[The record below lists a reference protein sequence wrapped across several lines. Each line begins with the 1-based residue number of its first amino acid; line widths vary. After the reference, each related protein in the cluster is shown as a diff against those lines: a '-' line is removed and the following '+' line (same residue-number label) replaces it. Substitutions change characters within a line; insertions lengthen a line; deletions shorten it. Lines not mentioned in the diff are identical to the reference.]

1 MLIMDIGKAIRAARK
16 KRGLS
21 ATVLGDK
28 LGISHA
34 SVTRME
40 TGAQAVDAYRL
51 AQIADVLDVPLSQLL
66 GIQSQTLVDVQYVPV
81 VASASAGQLTEAILA
96 DAEIKIP
103 VTHSSKTL
111 VAVEVIGT
119 SLNKIIPEGAYAV
132 IDYEDRALVSGQCYA
147 IQIDGEV
154 TLKRFSDA
162 QGIMRFEP
170 VSTETHDTIFCTQP
184 IEIIGRIVSFVGT
197 L

>member
-1 MLIMDIGKAIRAARK
+1 MDIGNAIRTARK
-16 KRGLS
+16 DKGLTAAEAGALINVTQATFSRIERGEVS
-21 ATVLGDK
+21 
-28 LGISHA
+28 
-34 SVTRME
+34 
-40 TGAQAVDAYRL
+40 VDAYRL
-51 AQIADVLDVPLSQLL
+51 AEIAQALDVPISRLL

-103 VTHSSKTL
+103 VTHPSKTL
-111 VAVEVIGT
+111 VAVEVVGT

-132 IDYEDRALVSGQCYA
+132 IDYEDRALVSKQCYA

-184 IEIIGRIVSFVGT
+184 IEVIGRIVAFVGA